1 MDRTWDYKEIV
12 NLSRTKKPELVK
24 MGLYPFDKRGHLK
37 RRRYKDKML
46 LRMSI
51 ARAEKY
57 PPFIDE
63 AGNLV
68 LPYFSDVIKPAALK

>member
-24 MGLYPFDKRGHLK
+24 MGLYPFDKRGHRK
-37 RRRYKDKML
+37 RERHKDKML
-46 LRMSI
+46 LRMAI
-51 ARAEKY
+51 ARAKKY

-68 LPYFSDVIKPAALK
+68 LPYFYNVINPAALK